1 MAENG
6 MKGKNVRKNDKM
18 KREVKKKKKKKRY
31 NKKKAREV
39 IG

>member
-1 MAENG
+1 